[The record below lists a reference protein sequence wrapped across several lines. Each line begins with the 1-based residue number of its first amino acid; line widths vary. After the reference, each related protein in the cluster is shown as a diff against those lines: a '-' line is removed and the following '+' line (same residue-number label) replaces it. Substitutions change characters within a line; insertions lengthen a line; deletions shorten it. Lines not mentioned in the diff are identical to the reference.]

1 MIQWIAGYLPVE
13 VLKQLTHP
21 LIGSQVSY
29 CSAIWGNAALSEIG
43 RLQKA
48 HNKAA
53 RIILSCAYGT
63 PVAELHTTVGW
74 LAVNDITDK
83 SLLSLCNNVH
93 HRKKP
98 RSIYNRPHLVRDRR
112 SINTRTT
119 TGTNMS

>member
-43 RLQKA
+43 RLQKP

-63 PVAELHTTVGW
+63 PVAELHTTLGW

-83 SLLSLCNNVH
+83 SLLSLCNNKIIITIFECRILIVVLCCFNYFLCCTMQ
-93 HRKKP
+93 
-98 RSIYNRPHLVRDRR
+98 S
-112 SINTRTT
+112 
-119 TGTNMS
+119 